1 MIPRSRSRSRIHRI
15 AAASLAAAVVSS
27 IALAGCGDDDGPVTV
42 RLVTYDSFPT
52 EGTSLNE
59 ALAEFTAETGITV
72 ELAVAGDA
80 GTMVSKAVLT
90 AGNPEGDV
98 MWGIDNTLLSRALSA
113 DVFEPY
119 ASTQLDALDPE
130 LTALVP
136 GNEVTPVDSG
146 EVCLNYDIAWFADRG
161 LEPPATFSDLIDPA
175 YRDLLVVQ
183 NPASSSPGLAFLL
196 ATIAELGADGWQ
208 EYWAALRANGVEV
221 VDSWTTAYDE
231 RFSGSGGGDRP
242 LVVSYATSPPAEVI
256 FADPPRDD
264 APTATI
270 VDTCFQQVEFAGVL
284 RGTEHPDEARRL
296 IDFLAGSTFQ
306 SEVAL
311 NLFVYPARTDVE
323 LPEEFIRFS
332 GEVTDPRTLP
342 PEDIAAGQQA
352 WIDEW
357 TEIVL
362 R

>member
-1 MIPRSRSRSRIHRI
+1 MIPRTRPRRTT
-15 AAASLAAAVVSS
+15 AVALAATV
-27 IALAGCGDDDGPVTV
+27 ALTATVAACGSDDGPVTL
-42 RLVTYDSFPT
+42 RLVTYDSFPA

-59 ALAEFTAETGITV
+59 ALAAFTAETGIGI
-72 ELAVAGDA
+72 ELAIAGDA

-98 MWGIDNTLLSRALSA
+98 MWGVDNTLLSRALAA

-119 ASTQLDALDPE
+119 ASRELASLDPE

-146 EVCLNYDIAWFADRG
+146 EVCLNYDIGWFVERDI
-161 LEPPATFSDLIDPA
+161 EPPTTFDDLVDPT

-196 ATIAELGADGWQ
+196 ATVAEFGPDGWQ
-208 EYWAALRANGVEV
+208 GYWTALRDNGVEV

-256 FADPPRDD
+256 YADPPRDD

-284 RGTEHPDEARRL
+284 RGTDHVDEAQQL
-296 IDFLAGSTFQ
+296 VDFLAGRTFQ
-306 SEVAL
+306 SEIAL

-323 LPEEFIRFS
+323 LPEEFVRFS

-342 PEDIAAGQQA
+342 PDAIAAGQQG

>member
-1 MIPRSRSRSRIHRI
+1 MITRTRPRRTT
-15 AAASLAAAVVSS
+15 AVALAATV
-27 IALAGCGDDDGPVTV
+27 ALTATVAACGSDEGPVTL
-42 RLVTYDSFPT
+42 RLVTYDSFPA

-59 ALAEFTAETGITV
+59 ALAAFTAATGIGV
-72 ELAVAGDA
+72 ELAIAGDA

-98 MWGIDNTLLSRALSA
+98 MWGVDNTLLSRALAA

-119 ASTQLDALDPE
+119 ASRELASLDPE

-146 EVCLNYDIAWFADRG
+146 EVCLNYDIAWFVERDI
-161 LEPPATFSDLIDPA
+161 EPPTTFADLVDPT

-196 ATIAELGADGWQ
+196 ATVAELGPDGWQ
-208 EYWAALRANGVEV
+208 GYWAALRDNGVEV
-221 VDSWTTAYDE
+221 VDSWTTAYYE

-284 RGTEHPDEARRL
+284 RGTEHVDEARL
-296 IDFLAGSTFQ
+296 LVDFLAGPEFQ
-306 SEVAL
+306 AEIAL
-311 NLFVYPARTDVE
+311 NLFVYPARTDVD
-323 LPEEFIRFS
+323 LPEEFVRFS

-342 PEDIAAGQQA
+342 PDEIAAGQQG

>member
-1 MIPRSRSRSRIHRI
+1 MIPRPRRV
-15 AAASLAAAVVSS
+15 ALPALVALLALVA
-27 IALAGCGDDDGPVTV
+27 CGGDETSEPVTL
-42 RLVTYDSFPT
+42 RLLTYDSFPT

-59 ALAEFTAETGITV
+59 ALATFTAETGIAV

-98 MWGIDNTLLSRALSA
+98 LWGVDNTLLSRALAA
-113 DVFEPY
+113 DVFDPY
-119 ASTQLDALDPE
+119 ESSELAAIDPA

-136 GNEVTPVDSG
+136 GGEVTPVDSG
-146 EVCLNYDIAWFADRG
+146 EVCLNYDIAWFAERG
-161 LEPPATFSDLIDPA
+161 LEPPSTFADLLESDYA
-175 YRDLLVVQ
+175 DLLVVQ

-196 ATIAELGADGWQ
+196 ATIAEFGDDGWQ
-208 EYWAALRANGVEV
+208 EYWQGLRDNGVEV
-221 VDSWTTAYDE
+221 VDSWTTAYYE

-256 FADPPRDD
+256 YADPPRDD

-284 RGTEHPDEARRL
+284 RGTDHPDEARRL
-296 IDFLAGSTFQ
+296 VDFLAGPTFQ
-306 SEVAL
+306 REIAL

-323 LPEEFIRFS
+323 LPEEFVRFS

-342 PEDIAAGQQA
+342 PEVIAAGQRD
-352 WIDEW
+352 WTLDW